1 MAYNVVALGAVADFG
16 AKSCQVTTKADA
28 RCNVELTTKTA
39 IVPNACYQQ
48 PFFQSKLK
56 FKTMIQGKEIKIG
69 NYLKDRGGK
78 VLRVD
83 FVEYVEDGFDTKFGQ
98 KMFVEGQ
105 EVHPMT
111 EYSDYAEPI
120 ILNEEWLLKLGF
132 TKYSTGSWC
141 KNLKNDDSYLAIDV
155 KYGNGTWLNINQ
167 EGQENTI
174 KLIHIKNVH
183 ELQNLYYALTGVEL
197 SAS

>member
-98 KMFVEGQ
+98 KR
-105 EVHPMT
+105 
-111 EYSDYAEPI
+111 
-120 ILNEEWLLKLGF
+120 
-132 TKYSTGSWC
+132 
-141 KNLKNDDSYLAIDV
+141 NLKIYRSILDEVD
-155 KYGNGTWLNINQ
+155 
-167 EGQENTI
+167 
-174 KLIHIKNVH
+174 
-183 ELQNLYYALTGVEL
+183 
-197 SAS
+197 

>member
-1 MAYNVVALGAVADFG
+1 MGNQLKLLRFSPCY
-16 AKSCQVTTKADA
+16 KSGGGIDIDRKDTFPQRGETKEYD
-28 RCNVELTTKTA
+28 NTS
-39 IVPNACYQQ
+39 YQ
-48 PFFQSKLK
+48 PPLAANGKYK
-56 FKTMIQGKEIKIG
+56 RWQGSSNPE
-69 NYLKDRGGK
+69 
-78 VLRVD
+78 
-83 FVEYVEDGFDTKFGQ
+83 Q